1 VPSVAG
7 QPPSGASIRVAGTA
21 DLPAIAALSYEVAPE
36 MALTAEE
43 LAHEDTLTPG
53 GRRFVAEVD
62 SALAGLGV
70 AGIFYSREPEF
81 EGSWTT
87 LQVREPF
94 RRRGI
99 GGALLARVADH
110 AAVLGKGSLHMWTSE
125 ARPEVA
131 PWLARRGFAEH
142 ERAKYVALSL
152 VGLEPPAV
160 DPPAGVEITTLAERP
175 DLLRAL
181 HAVADAT
188 AHDIPGQDEPHTAG
202 TFEEFVAYD
211 VDGPQSRR
219 EAIFI
224 ALAGDEV
231 AGYASLGFPGAYPTL
246 AWHDMTGV
254 MPAFRGR
261 GIAGALKR
269 AAVVWAA
276 ANGID
281 TLETENNV
289 ENAPMRAINLALGY
303 QPQPDEVIMRGPLSS
318 E

>member
-1 VPSVAG
+1 MADW
-7 QPPSGASIRVAGTA
+7 SIEVVSDREQLVELAALATALAPERPYTA
-21 DLPAIAALSYEVAPE
+21 D
-36 MALTAEE
+36 E
-43 LAHEDTLTPG
+43 LEHGERVYPGAVRLLARAG
-53 GRRFVAEVD
+53 GRAIGYGTVGRIYVFSPDFDGAWAEIGVVD
-62 SALAGLGV
+62 D
-70 AGIFYSREPEF
+70 
-81 EGSWTT
+81 
-87 LQVREPF
+87 
-94 RRRGI
+94 RRQRGI
-99 GGALLARVADH
+99 GSELYRQLSGH
-110 AAVLGKGSLHMWTSE
+110 AAAIGKTALHVPTSE
-125 ARPEVA
+125 ARPDAIAWLERRSFTEYERSRAVALDVLSAAVA
-131 PWLARRGFAEH
+131 P
-142 ERAKYVALSL
+142 
-152 VGLEPPAV
+152 V
-160 DPPAGVEITTLAERP
+160 DPPPGVEITTLAERP

-188 AHDIPGQDEPHTAG
+188 AHDIPGPDEPHTAG

-303 QPQPDEVIMRGPLSS
+303 QPQPDQVIMRGPLST